1 MTHQSSWESL
11 ANEFEHFGQPLRAD
25 WFACEGRED
34 YGIWLLLPDGPDS
47 QKIRAS
53 FSLIAARAIEKSGIS
68 PKPLPQPQQ
77 HDPHWDLYCQLEEE
91 AAQRAGKTIALS
103 DAVPYGLGD
112 VDRDAV
118 EAQGKG
124 DISILPARGHFYFA
138 LTPILRLLD
147 YQLPPEYTL
156 PK

>member
-1 MTHQSSWESL
+1 MI
-11 ANEFEHFGQPLRAD
+11 P
-25 WFACEGRED
+25 
-34 YGIWLLLPDGPDS
+34 I
-47 QKIRAS
+47 
-53 FSLIAARAIEKSGIS
+53 
-68 PKPLPQPQQ
+68 
-77 HDPHWDLYCQLEEE
+77 WDLYCQLEEE